1 MIYAI
6 IFATVLVAYI
16 IGSIPTGYI
25 LVKSLKGIDLRTVGS
40 GSTGATNVKR
50 VLGLKYFIITMLLDG
65 FKGIIPV
72 MVAKIIALK
81 FGLPSVLAPLVGI
94 AIILGHS
101 KSVFLNFS
109 GGKSVASGAGTVIGL
124 DWHAGLLTFLIWF
137 SVTYTSRYVSLGSIV
152 ALALS
157 PVWMYLFHQ
166 PLSYILYCTVG
177 AIYVIYL
184 HRENIKR
191 LIKGEENKV
200 R

>member
-1 MIYAI
+1 LPEKEKKKKENNMIYAI
-6 IFATVLVAYI
+6 IFATVLAAYI

-72 MVAKIIALK
+72 MVAKIISLK

-124 DWHAGLLTFLIWF
+124 DWHAGLLTFLIWV

-157 PVWMYLFHQ
+157 PVWMYFVPSTAFIYSVLHCWCDICY
-166 PLSYILYCTVG
+166 LSSP
-177 AIYVIYL
+177 
-184 HRENIKR
+184 
-191 LIKGEENKV
+191 
-200 R
+200 